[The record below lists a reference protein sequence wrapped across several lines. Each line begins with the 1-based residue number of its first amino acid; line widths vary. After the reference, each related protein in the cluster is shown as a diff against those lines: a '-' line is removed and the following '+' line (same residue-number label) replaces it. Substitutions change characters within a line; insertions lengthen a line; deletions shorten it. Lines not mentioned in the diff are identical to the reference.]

1 MGLSRKI
8 EKCWQ
13 EKRETPVNE
22 RWKKRVKI
30 KKREERERERER
42 EKNKKRDKE
51 RS

>member
-30 KKREERERERER
+30 KKREERERE
-42 EKNKKRDKE
+42 KNKKRDKE